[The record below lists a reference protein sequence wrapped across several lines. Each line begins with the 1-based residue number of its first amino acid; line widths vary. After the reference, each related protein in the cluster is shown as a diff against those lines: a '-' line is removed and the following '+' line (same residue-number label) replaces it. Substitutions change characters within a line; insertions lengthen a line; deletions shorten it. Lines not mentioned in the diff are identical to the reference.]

1 MEWSFSRDTSS
12 KFQSKTEIFHVM
24 SPLNEIS
31 SSRNSRN
38 PSIGSW
44 DEVTPH
50 WSDGVNVR
58 SEFPVKDTFSIGI
71 QTIHKCTP
79 EKGNQYHN
87 MMIKNK
93 HTQTICGYRLFMKS
107 ASQQTLP
114 IPCTCVNSKKKKK
127 DKITESGMSYMVS
140 VFLHFLYHNAYTHES
155 TSNFYFKKFRNNV
168 ILQWES
174 DKASDKANYVNGLV

>member
-24 SPLNEIS
+24 SPLNKIS

-38 PSIGSW
+38 PSIESW

-50 WSDGVNVR
+50 WSDGDNVR

-71 QTIHKCTP
+71 QTIHKCTL
-79 EKGNQYHN
+79 EKGSQYHN

-93 HTQTICGYRLFMKS
+93 HTQAISGYRLFMKS

-114 IPCTCVNSKKKKK
+114 ISCTCVNSKKKKK
-127 DKITESGMSYMVS
+127 KRQNYWIRYVIYGFSFSSFPVS
-140 VFLHFLYHNAYTHES
+140 QCVHTWK
-155 TSNFYFKKFRNNV
+155 YFKLLFQE
-168 ILQWES
+168 I
-174 DKASDKANYVNGLV
+174 

>member
-24 SPLNEIS
+24 SPLNKIS

-38 PSIGSW
+38 PSIESW

-50 WSDGVNVR
+50 WSDGDNVR

-79 EKGNQYHN
+79 EKGSQYHN

-93 HTQTICGYRLFMKS
+93 HTQTIGGYRLFMKS

-114 IPCTCVNSKKKKK
+114 ISCTCVNSKKKKK
-127 DKITESGMSYMVS
+127 KKTKLLNQVCHIRLYVLVMSRTRFRVN
-140 VFLHFLYHNAYTHES
+140 LHSIVAWMS
-155 TSNFYFKKFRNNV
+155 RNSLLKTGAKSEV
-168 ILQWES
+168 
-174 DKASDKANYVNGLV
+174 